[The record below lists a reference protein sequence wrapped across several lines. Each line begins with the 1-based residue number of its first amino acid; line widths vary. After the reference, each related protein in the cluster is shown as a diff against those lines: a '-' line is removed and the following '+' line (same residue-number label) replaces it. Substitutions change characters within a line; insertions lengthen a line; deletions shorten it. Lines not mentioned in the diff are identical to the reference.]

1 MLARPDGEGPAAAA
15 DAAGVAAVGLGEVD
29 ADDGAH
35 AAIANARAANAVVRG
50 RNPAIV
56 RAGHAKLVVMS
67 LIALRRWILPTVVD
81 LVAPDGI
88 PPLVAR
94 VLAARGI
101 ATSDM
106 ADFIAARAVEDGPP
120 LLDVDRAVE
129 RLRRALA
136 ARERIVVYGDYD
148 VDGIAGSAIL
158 VRAFRQLGVAVAAYI
173 PNRYEEGYG
182 LNEDALKKLA
192 ADGARVIVSVD
203 CGVTAVREAAVAR
216 SLGLDLIIT
225 DHHHPPA
232 DLPDAF
238 AVVNPRRPGDVSLDK
253 ELAGAGVALMLARR
267 LLGELGFALRRDELM
282 QLVALAT
289 VADVVPLRAANR
301 ALVRG
306 GLEALNRAP
315 LTGVRALVERAGLK
329 LGHVNASDIGYV
341 LGPRLNAAGR
351 IADAEEALRL
361 LLTEDAEEAKVLAE
375 NLEKKNSERQELT
388 RQVVKGA
395 RERAEERPD
404 AWATVVADPTWPA
417 GIVGLAASRL
427 VEDHGRPAVVIAIDA
442 EEGKGSCRSIS
453 SVHIAET
460 LDECD
465 DLLARHGGHAM
476 AAGFSIARENIPA
489 FTDRLDEVVRRR
501 LGGVRPIPSLRVDA
515 EIEPDALTS
524 RLALELAALEP
535 CGAGNPRPHLLL
547 RNVKVFGIRQVGADS
562 DHLRCKITVGR
573 FTFDAMAFR
582 RGEHVEAMTDAGFV
596 DAVVTVGAGL
606 RGFVELELRDFGPI
620 GTADRMRLEAVVA

>member
-1 MLARPDGEGPAAAA
+1 
-15 DAAGVAAVGLGEVD
+15 
-29 ADDGAH
+29 
-35 AAIANARAANAVVRG
+35 
-50 RNPAIV
+50 
-56 RAGHAKLVVMS
+56 MS
-67 LIALRRWILPTVVD
+67 LTALRRWILPDELD

-94 VLAARGI
+94 VMAARGI
-101 ATSDM
+101 ETTDM

-120 LLDVDRAVE
+120 MLDMDRALE

-182 LNEDALKKLA
+182 LNEEALRKLA

-203 CGVTAVREAAVAR
+203 CGVTAVREAALAR

-232 DLPDAF
+232 KLPDAF
-238 AVVNPRRPGDVSLDK
+238 AIVNPRRPGDASLDK
-253 ELAGAGVALMLARR
+253 ELAGAGVALMVARR
-267 LLGELGFALRRDELM
+267 LLGELGFALRRDELV
-282 QLVALAT
+282 QLVSLAT

-301 ALVRG
+301 ALVRA
-306 GLEALNRAP
+306 GLETLNRAP
-315 LTGVRALVERAGLK
+315 IIGVRALVERAGLK

-361 LLTEDAEEAKVLAE
+361 LLTEDVEEAKVLAE

-404 AWATVVADPTWPA
+404 AWATVVSDPAWPA

-427 VEDHGRPAVVIAIDA
+427 VEDYGRPAVVIAIDGD
-442 EEGKGSCRSIS
+442 EGKGSCRSIS
-453 SVHIAET
+453 AVHIAEA

-465 DLLARHGGHAM
+465 DLLIKHGGHAM
-476 AAGFSIARENIPA
+476 AAGFSIARENIAA

-524 RLALELAALEP
+524 RLALELASLEP

-547 RNVKVFGIRQVGADS
+547 RNVKVYGIRQVGADS

-606 RGFVELELRDFGPI
+606 RGFVELELRDFGPV

>member
-1 MLARPDGEGPAAAA
+1 
-15 DAAGVAAVGLGEVD
+15 
-29 ADDGAH
+29 
-35 AAIANARAANAVVRG
+35 
-50 RNPAIV
+50 
-56 RAGHAKLVVMS
+56 
-67 LIALRRWILPTVVD
+67 
-81 LVAPDGI
+81 
-88 PPLVAR
+88 
-94 VLAARGI
+94 
-101 ATSDM
+101 
-106 ADFIAARAVEDGPP
+106 
-120 LLDVDRAVE
+120 
-129 RLRRALA
+129 
-136 ARERIVVYGDYD
+136 
-148 VDGIAGSAIL
+148 
-158 VRAFRQLGVAVAAYI
+158 
-173 PNRYEEGYG
+173 
-182 LNEDALKKLA
+182 
-192 ADGARVIVSVD
+192 
-203 CGVTAVREAAVAR
+203 
-216 SLGLDLIIT
+216 
-225 DHHHPPA
+225 
-232 DLPDAF
+232 
-238 AVVNPRRPGDVSLDK
+238 
-253 ELAGAGVALMLARR
+253 
-267 LLGELGFALRRDELM
+267 
-282 QLVALAT
+282 
-289 VADVVPLRAANR
+289 
-301 ALVRG
+301 
-306 GLEALNRAP
+306 
-315 LTGVRALVERAGLK
+315 
-329 LGHVNASDIGYV
+329 VNASDIGYV

-361 LLTEDAEEAKVLAE
+361 LLSEDADEAKVLAE

-404 AWATVVADPTWPA
+404 AWATVVADPAWPA

-427 VEDHGRPAVVIAIDA
+427 VEDHGRPAVVIAIDG

-465 DLLARHGGHAM
+465 DLLIKHGGHAM

-582 RGEHVEAMTDAGFV
+582 RGEHMEAMTDAGFV

-606 RGFVELELRDFGPI
+606 RGFVELELRDFGPA

>member
-1 MLARPDGEGPAAAA
+1 
-15 DAAGVAAVGLGEVD
+15 
-29 ADDGAH
+29 
-35 AAIANARAANAVVRG
+35 
-50 RNPAIV
+50 
-56 RAGHAKLVVMS
+56 MS
-67 LIALRRWILPTVVD
+67 LTAMRRWILPNTAD

-94 VLAARGI
+94 ILAARGI
-101 ATSDM
+101 PVSAMS
-106 ADFIAARAVEDGPP
+106 DFIAARAVENGPP
-120 LLDVDRAVE
+120 MLDLDRAVE

-158 VRAFRQLGVAVAAYI
+158 VRAFRQIGVAVAAYI

-182 LNEDALKKLA
+182 LNEQAIRQLA
-192 ADGARVIVSVD
+192 TDGARVIVSVD
-203 CGVTAVREAAVAR
+203 CGVTAVREAALAR
-216 SLGLDLIIT
+216 SLGVDLIIT

-232 DLPDAF
+232 ELPEGF
-238 AVVNPRRPGDVSLDK
+238 AVVNPRRPGDPSLDK
-253 ELAGAGVALMLARR
+253 ELAGAGVALVLARR

-301 ALVRG
+301 ALVRS

-315 LTGVRALVERAGLK
+315 ITGVRALVDRAGLR
-329 LGHVNASDIGYV
+329 LGSVTSANIGYV

-351 IADAEEALRL
+351 IADAEEALRI
-361 LLTEDAEEAKVLAE
+361 LLTEDADEAKILAE
-375 NLEKKNSERQELT
+375 HLELKNTERQDLT

-395 RERAEERPD
+395 RERAAERPE

-417 GIVGLAASRL
+417 GIVGLGASRL
-427 VEDHGRPAVVIAIDA
+427 VEDYGRPAVVIAIDG

-453 SVHIAET
+453 AVHIAEA

-465 DLLARHGGHAM
+465 DLLNKHGGHAM
-476 AAGFSIARENIPA
+476 AAGFSIAREKIVE
-489 FTDRLDEVVRRR
+489 FTERLDQIVRRR
-501 LGGVRPIPSLRVDA
+501 LGGVRPVPSLRVDA
-515 EIEPDALTS
+515 EIEPEALTA

-535 CGAGNPRPHLLL
+535 CGMGNPRPHLLL
-547 RNVKVFGIRQVGADS
+547 RGVKVFGIKQVGADA

-582 RGEHVEAMTDAGFV
+582 RGEQVGAMTDAGSV

-606 RGFVELELRDFGPI
+606 RGFVELELQDFGPI
-620 GTADRMRLEAVVA
+620 GTADRMRLEAVMA

>member
-1 MLARPDGEGPAAAA
+1 
-15 DAAGVAAVGLGEVD
+15 
-29 ADDGAH
+29 
-35 AAIANARAANAVVRG
+35 
-50 RNPAIV
+50 
-56 RAGHAKLVVMS
+56 MS
-67 LIALRRWILPTVVD
+67 LTAMRRWILPNAPD

-94 VLAARGI
+94 ILASRGI
-101 ATSDM
+101 EISAM
-106 ADFIAARAVEDGPP
+106 ADFIAAKAVENGPP
-120 LLDVDRAVE
+120 MLDLDRAVE

-158 VRAFRQLGVAVAAYI
+158 VRAFRQLGVVVQAYI

-182 LNEDALKKLA
+182 LNEQAIRQLA

-203 CGVTAVREAAVAR
+203 CGVTAVHEAALAR
-216 SLGLDLIIT
+216 SLGVDLIIT

-232 DLPDAF
+232 ELPDGF
-238 AVVNPRRPGDVSLDK
+238 AVVNPRRPGDLSIDK

-267 LLGELGFALRRDELM
+267 LLGELGFALRRDELL

-301 ALVRG
+301 SLVKA

-315 LTGVRALVERAGLK
+315 ITGVRAMVERAGLK
-329 LGHVNASDIGYV
+329 LGNVSSANIGYV

-351 IADAEEALRL
+351 ISDAEEALRI
-361 LLTEDAEEAKVLAE
+361 LLTEDAEEAKILAE
-375 NLEKKNSERQELT
+375 HLELKNTERQDLT

-395 RERAEERPD
+395 RERAAERPE
-404 AWATVVADPTWPA
+404 AWATVVADPAWPA
-417 GIVGLAASRL
+417 GIVGLGASRL
-427 VEDHGRPAVVIAIDA
+427 VEDYGRPAVVIAIDG

-453 SVHIAET
+453 AVHIAEA

-465 DLLARHGGHAM
+465 DLLMKHGGHAM
-476 AAGFSIARENIPA
+476 AAGFSIAREKIA
-489 FTDRLDEVVRRR
+489 DFTERLDQIVRRR
-501 LGGVRPIPSLRVDA
+501 LGGVRPVPTLRVDA
-515 EIEPDALTS
+515 EIEPEALTA
-524 RLALELAALEP
+524 RLALELASLEP
-535 CGAGNPRPHLLL
+535 CGMGNPRPHLLL

-582 RGEHVEAMTDAGFV
+582 RGEHVAAMTDAGSV

-606 RGFVELELRDFGPI
+606 RGFVELELQDFGPV
-620 GTADRMRLEAVVA
+620 GTADRMRLEVVMA

>member
-1 MLARPDGEGPAAAA
+1 M
-15 DAAGVAAVGLGEVD
+15 
-29 ADDGAH
+29 
-35 AAIANARAANAVVRG
+35 
-50 RNPAIV
+50 
-56 RAGHAKLVVMS
+56 
-67 LIALRRWILPTVVD
+67 RRWILPNAPD

-94 VLAARGI
+94 ILAARGI
-101 ATSDM
+101 EVSAM
-106 ADFIAARAVEDGPP
+106 ADFIAAKAVENGPP
-120 LLDVDRAVE
+120 MLDLDRAVE

-158 VRAFRQLGVAVAAYI
+158 VRAFRQLGVVVQAYI

-182 LNEDALKKLA
+182 LNEQAVRQLA

-203 CGVTAVREAAVAR
+203 CGVTAVGEAALAR
-216 SLGLDLIIT
+216 SLGVDLIIT

-232 DLPDAF
+232 ELPDGF
-238 AVVNPRRPGDVSLDK
+238 AVVNPRRPGDLSLDK
-253 ELAGAGVALMLARR
+253 ELAGAGVGLMLARR

-289 VADVVPLRAANR
+289 VADVVPLQAANR
-301 ALVRG
+301 TLVKA

-315 LTGVRALVERAGLK
+315 ITGVRAMAERAGLK
-329 LGHVNASDIGYV
+329 LGNVTSANIGYV

-351 IADAEEALRL
+351 ISDAEEALRI
-361 LLTEDAEEAKVLAE
+361 LLTEDADEAKILAE
-375 NLEKKNSERQELT
+375 HLELKNTERQELT

-395 RERAEERPD
+395 RERAAERPE
-404 AWATVVADPTWPA
+404 AWATVVADPAWPA
-417 GIVGLAASRL
+417 GIVGLGASRL
-427 VEDHGRPAVVIAIDA
+427 VEDYGRPAVVIAVDG

-453 SVHIAET
+453 AVHIAEA

-465 DLLARHGGHAM
+465 DLLIKHGGHAM
-476 AAGFSIARENIPA
+476 AAGFSIAREKIVE
-489 FTDRLDEVVRRR
+489 FTERLDEIVRRR
-501 LGGVRPIPSLRVDA
+501 LGGVRPVPSLRVDA
-515 EIEPDALTS
+515 EIEPEALTA

-535 CGAGNPRPHLLL
+535 CGMGNPRPHLLL
-547 RNVKVFGIRQVGADS
+547 RNVKVFGIKQVGADS

-582 RGEHVEAMTDAGFV
+582 RGEQVGAMTDAGSV
-596 DAVVTVGAGL
+596 DAVVSVGAGL
-606 RGFVELELRDFGPI
+606 RGFVELELQDFGSV
-620 GTADRMRLEAVVA
+620 GTADRMRLETVMV